1 MKNLFDS
8 EIFNALIILAVLGL
22 PVYFI
27 ATTYTTWE
35 GWKDSMLYFVLPIF
49 IISLPIAAVAN
60 WIRGVNEF
68 WDILFATFCG
78 LLVLA
83 WFVPYLLR
91 GLAA

>member
-8 EIFNALIILAVLGL
+8 EIFNYLIILAVLGL
-22 PVYFI
+22 PVYFFV
-27 ATTYTTWE
+27 TTYTTWE
-35 GWKDSMLYFVLPIF
+35 DWKDGMLYFMLPIF

-68 WDILFATFCG
+68 WDILLFTFCC
-78 LLVLA
+78 LLCLA

-91 GLAA
+91 GLAT